1 MLARVEDGSRL
12 LEAVMLEPLGL
23 DLVTEKVYRSL
34 LEQPSWG
41 VAEIGAHLGLT
52 ESDVRD
58 GLDRLTALDLV
69 TATGPGGTVR
79 AVQPQLGLIALLVR
93 TEANLIDRQ
102 RQIEMARAAVT
113 NLASEYQAASA
124 SLGSVEVIEGLDAV
138 RDRLRGL
145 ALTAQRECL
154 SFLPGGAQRSD
165 AMEAS
170 KPLDQL
176 ALERGVAVRSIY
188 QDSFR
193 NDAATLQYVRWLAT
207 LGGETRTVPILPM
220 QLVIVDRES
229 ALVPLDPSDGRRG
242 ALALRGPG
250 MIAAIC
256 ALFDQFWRD
265 GVPWGQP
272 PTRGE
277 HGLTAVEHE
286 LLWLLAQGM
295 TDEVAAR
302 RLGLSL
308 RTVRR
313 MASELMTRL
322 SAHSRFEAGVR
333 AVHRGWL

>member
-1 MLARVEDGSRL
+1 
-12 LEAVMLEPLGL
+12 MLEPLGL
-23 DLVTEKVYRSL
+23 DIVTEKVYRSL

-41 VAEIGAHLGLT
+41 VAEICAYLGLT

-58 GLDRLTALDLV
+58 ALDRLTSLRLV

-79 AVQPQLGLIALLVR
+79 PVQPRLGLIALLAR

-102 RQIEMARAAVT
+102 RQIEVARAAVT
-113 NLASEYQAASA
+113 ALASEYQSESSA
-124 SLGSVEVIEGLDAV
+124 LGSVEVIEGLDAV
-138 RDRLRGL
+138 RNRLQSL
-145 ALTAQRECL
+145 AQSAKHECL
-154 SFLPGGAQRSD
+154 SFVPGGAQKPD
-165 AMEAS
+165 TMQAS

-188 QDSFR
+188 QESVR
-193 NDAATLQYVRWLAT
+193 NDPSTLQYVQWLAT
-207 LGGETRTVPILPM
+207 LGGETRTVPTLPM
-220 QLVIVDRES
+220 HLVIVDREA

-242 ALALRGPG
+242 ALALTGPG

-256 ALFDQFWRD
+256 ALFDQFWRE

-272 PTRGE
+272 PTRGQ
-277 HGLTAVEHE
+277 HGLTALEHE

-313 MASELMTRL
+313 IASELMTRL
-322 SAHSRFEAGVR
+322 NAHSRFEAGVR